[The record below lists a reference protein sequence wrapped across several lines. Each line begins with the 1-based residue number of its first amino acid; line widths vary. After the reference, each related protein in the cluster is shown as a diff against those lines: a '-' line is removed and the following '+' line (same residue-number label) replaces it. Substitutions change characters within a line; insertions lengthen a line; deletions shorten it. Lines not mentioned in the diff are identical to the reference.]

1 MEIQELNI
9 ENYINHLP
17 NIRKDVDIDLEK
29 VEKKW
34 KKSGEIISMLMDREY
49 KKMGIVPN
57 ETTDPISTELIDK
70 IRKLF
75 FQLFEEV
82 RRLKTFK
89 EWYNIKRI
97 DIEYLLQGKEEKEFY
112 LPNNEDVKTLE
123 YLKNSILKTL
133 EFDFIQVLN
142 LCSPELK
149 NKIIDKKIQNLDY
162 HYYSNYESGEMI
174 IQSSPNGTLEMI
186 NVANDWA
193 KYDFIQY
200 LKGEKLEESLS
211 IENSDYDWSLPK
223 RLQMLNEIG
232 FFDLPIFKKGLSE
245 FKQAKIVNIILG
257 KDDGNTRK
265 YLSSINGLV
274 SNNVSNPLIHKELC
288 KNKIT
293 ELKIG

>member
-112 LPNNEDVKTLE
+112 LPNNEDVKT
-123 YLKNSILKTL
+123 
-133 EFDFIQVLN
+133 FV
-142 LCSPELK
+142 
-149 NKIIDKKIQNLDY
+149 
-162 HYYSNYESGEMI
+162 YSS
-174 IQSSPNGTLEMI
+174 Q
-186 NVANDWA
+186 
-193 KYDFIQY
+193 
-200 LKGEKLEESLS
+200 
-211 IENSDYDWSLPK
+211 
-223 RLQMLNEIG
+223 
-232 FFDLPIFKKGLSE
+232 
-245 FKQAKIVNIILG
+245 
-257 KDDGNTRK
+257 
-265 YLSSINGLV
+265 
-274 SNNVSNPLIHKELC
+274 
-288 KNKIT
+288 
-293 ELKIG
+293 